1 MRVLKLW
8 LFSQV
13 AAPFMM
19 GFVVIYAD
27 QISALLHVHT
37 EIIGWVLLVGSI
49 VGLLR
54 MRRYLIETGQV

>member
-8 LFSQV
+8 LFFQV
-13 AAPFMM
+13 AAPFMIA
-19 GFVVIYAD
+19 FVVIYAD
-27 QISALLHVHT
+27 QISALLHGHT

-54 MRRYLIETGQV
+54 MRKYLIETNQV

>member
-19 GFVVIYAD
+19 GFVVMYAD
-27 QISALLHVHT
+27 DIDALCRAHHLLL
-37 EIIGWVLLVGSI
+37 GWVLVIGSI

-54 MRRYLIETGQV
+54 MRRYLIETNQV

>member
-13 AAPFMM
+13 AAPFMIA
-19 GFVVIYAD
+19 FVVIYAD
-27 QISALLHVHT
+27 DIDALCRAHHLLL
-37 EIIGWVLLVGSI
+37 GWVLLVGSI

-54 MRRYLIETGQV
+54 MRKYLIETNQV